1 MCLRCVPNRYRW
13 IKDGKDF
20 ILSDHVD
27 TVVQKTEAGTLTF
40 LKPKVEDEGEYLCFA
55 ENEDGIAR
63 SNSVTLKKAFLENF
77 KNDSAR
83 TIEADEGESLKLECK
98 APKGYPKP
106 SIFWMI
112 QTVHGAIK
120 SVDNPRVTLDPAGNL
135 WFSSVSRDDASKDSH
150 YVCSAASTVV
160 NEYKLGNRIMLK
172 VIPRISKSL
181 NGSPPTPQYVSSP
194 DVLVLRGKK
203 VELFCI
209 YDGTPNPKVV
219 WSKDGKPI
227 EFDERVVLENYGKSL
242 TVKNSDA
249 EDEGKYECEVSSEIG
264 DTKTSSFNL
273 KVELPPHITV
283 EPHSHNVTMNDEV
296 LEIECKVAGTPEPKI
311 QWFFNGK
318 PLEKEENSRREI
330 SDHKIVVRNVEKS
343 DKGNYAC
350 YATNVHGYVSR
361 DIYVNVQD

>member
-1 MCLRCVPNRYRW
+1 M
-13 IKDGKDF
+13 
-20 ILSDHVD
+20 
-27 TVVQKTEAGTLTF
+27 
-40 LKPKVEDEGEYLCFA
+40 A
-55 ENEDGIAR
+55 ENADGIAR
-63 SNSVTLKKAFLENF
+63 SNSVKFRKAFLENF

-83 TIEADEGESLKLECK
+83 TIEAQEGESLKLECK
-98 APKGYPKP
+98 APNGYPKP

-135 WFSSVSRDDASKDSH
+135 WFSSVSRDDANKDSH
-150 YVCSAASTVV
+150 YVCSAASSVV

-172 VIPRISKSL
+172 VIPRSSKSL
-181 NGSPPTPQYVSSP
+181 NGSPPTPQYVSAA

-209 YDGTPNPKVV
+209 YNGTPIPKLA

-227 EFDERVVLENYGKSL
+227 ELDERVVLENYGKSL
-242 TVKNSDA
+242 KIKNTDA
-249 EDEGKYECEVSSEIG
+249 EDEGKYSCEASSEIG
-264 DTKTSSFNL
+264 ETQTSNFNL
-273 KVELPPHITV
+273 KVEMPPVFIV
-283 EPHSHNVTMNDEV
+283 EPKSHNVTLNET
-296 LEIECKVAGTPEPKI
+296 LEIQYEVASTPESEI
-311 QWFFNGK
+311 RWFFNGK
-318 PLEKEENSRREI
+318 PLEQEDNMRREI
-330 SDHKIVVRNVEKS
+330 SDGKIVIRNVEKS